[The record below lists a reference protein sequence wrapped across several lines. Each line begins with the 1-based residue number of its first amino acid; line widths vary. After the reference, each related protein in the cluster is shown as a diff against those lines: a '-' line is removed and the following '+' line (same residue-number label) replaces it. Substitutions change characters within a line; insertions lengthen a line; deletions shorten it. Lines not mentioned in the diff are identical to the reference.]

1 MTPQPRA
8 VISAIIEKEENGERK
23 VFLQTRWKPQTS
35 PTYSGLLEIPAGGI
49 DSYENVYDALSREVE
64 EETGLTIIEV
74 IGDYRSEVLEN
85 RPHDKSMVFRPF
97 ICQQSLETNEGLPWI
112 GFVFRCKVSGKPVL
126 DEREAKDPQWVT
138 IDELDTLLTANPE
151 MFFSL
156 QYATLRYYVDFI
168 KASSTTS

>member
-1 MTPQPRA
+1 MTPRA
-8 VISAIIEKEENGERK
+8 VISAIIEKIDNGERK

-35 PTYSGLLEIPAGGI
+35 PTYSGLLEIPAGGV

-64 EETGLTIIEV
+64 EETGLKIIA
-74 IGDYRSEVLEN
+74 IIDDYRSDVLEN

-112 GFVFRCKVSGKPVL
+112 GFVFRCRVEGEPVL
-126 DEREAKDPQWVT
+126 DEREAKDPQWIT
-138 IDELDTLLTANPE
+138 IGELDALLQSKPE

-168 KASSTTS
+168 KSLSTTS